1 MNAGTAVRRVCLVVA
16 ACLTLAGCP
25 PDRQET
31 SGTHA
36 TSEQPPAEAAT
47 GIQVKGSDTLL
58 QLGQRCAE
66 VYQQSQPEVQI
77 AVTGGGSGTG
87 IAALIDG
94 NCDIANASRQMK
106 DEETKTAQEA
116 GVNPRQYV
124 VAYDGIAVIVNK
136 QNRLE
141 QLTMPQLSDIFAGRM
156 KSWKEVGGEDA
167 EIVLLIRDTA
177 SGTHVYFKEAVVN
190 QGSKLGLE
198 YAAEALPQVS
208 NQAIHD
214 VVMQNAQAIGYIGLG
229 YLDDAVKAVK
239 VVGEEGGEAVA
250 PSIASVKDGSY
261 PISRALYNY
270 TNGEPSG
277 HVRDYLSWCLGNE
290 GQTIV
295 EEIGFVPGE
304 TVSEG

>member
-1 MNAGTAVRRVCLVVA
+1 MG
-16 ACLTLAGCP
+16 
-25 PDRQET
+25 
-31 SGTHA
+31 
-36 TSEQPPAEAAT
+36 EQPPAEAAT
-47 GIQVKGSDTLL
+47 AIQVKGSDTLL
-58 QLGQRCAE
+58 QLGQKWAE
-66 VYQQSQPEVQI
+66 VYQQSHSEVQI

-136 QNRLE
+136 QNQLE

-239 VVGEEGGEAVA
+239 VVGEEGGAGVT

-290 GQTIV
+290 GQAIV